1 MKSGRIHT
9 NIWEKYAKQKPK
21 PAMDNILKFLIK
33 LNADKGNVVS
43 VARQTE
49 QQLDTINRKASVVGR
64 GLRRAFSFE
73 GFKGSLMSIPGM
85 SFLMNP
91 YTMIGA
97 GIAGMVRLGAQA
109 EQTGVAFRV
118 LVGDEEKAT
127 KMLSQITDL
136 SARSPFSKLQLER
149 NAQLMMN
156 FGVASNETLK
166 RLEQLGNIS
175 GGDAGRLSSLSLVL
189 GQVHANGYLM
199 GQDLLQFVNAGFNP
213 LQELSKMTGKSMS
226 ELRELMS
233 DGKITYQNIAQAIDH
248 ATGAGGKF
256 NGMMDAQSQTVA
268 GKWNKAVSVVQ
279 TKTLELYNSVK
290 SPIGELLDLITAAI
304 PKIFGIISALASAL
318 SSAIKFVVKFKTE
331 FMVLGGIIAT
341 VWAVCRAYTMALAAY
356 KAVMTVVAA
365 VTKLWTA
372 AQWLLNIAMDANPIG
387 IVIAVIVALISVVV
401 YCWMKFASFR
411 AYLLMTW
418 DTIKAFAGIIKD
430 YLIARIN
437 ELLTGIGKVAV
448 ALKKLFTGDFTG
460 AARAFGEGMK
470 NLSGIQSG
478 TTAIGQSLNAVRG
491 IKGNFIRHYAA
502 EQAKDKEEEGVKS
515 RSALAV
521 PRLKGSAAA
530 EQVVF
535 GDGKGKKGKGKKGRK
550 SAEDIATGGRRNTSI
565 TMHIGKFFDTL
576 HVHMTDKADTAEL
589 ERIVIQSMN
598 RALAI
603 ATSTDR
609 G

>member
-1 MKSGRIHT
+1 
-9 NIWEKYAKQKPK
+9 
-21 PAMDNILKFLIK
+21 MDNILKFLIQ
-33 LNADKGNVVS
+33 LNADRGNVVS

-49 QQLDTINRKASVVGR
+49 QQLNVINRKASVVGR
-64 GLRRAFSFE
+64 SLRKAFSFE
-73 GFKGSLMSIPGM
+73 GFKSSLMSIPGV

-91 YTMIGA
+91 YTLIGA

-136 SARSPFSKLQLER
+136 SARSPFSKLQLEK

-213 LQELSKMTGKSMS
+213 LQELSVMTGKSMS
-226 ELRELMS
+226 ELRDLMS

-331 FMVLGGIIAT
+331 FMVLGGIIAA
-341 VWAVCRAYTMALAAY
+341 VWTVCRAYTMALAAY
-356 KAVMTVVAA
+356 KAVMTVVTA
-365 VTKLWTA
+365 VMKLWTA

-401 YCWMKFASFR
+401 YCWTKFAGFR
-411 AYLLMTW
+411 AYILMTW
-418 DTIKAFAGIIKD
+418 DTIVAFAGIIKD

-437 ELLTGIGKVAV
+437 ELLTGIGKVAI
-448 ALKKLFTGDFTG
+448 ALKKLFTGDFKG
-460 AARAFGEGMK
+460 AAQDFGEGIK
-470 NLSGIQSG
+470 NLSGVQSAA
-478 TTAIGQSLNAVRG
+478 TAIGQGVNAVRG
-491 IKGNFIRHYAA
+491 IKGDFLRHYTA
-502 EQAKDKEEEGVKS
+502 EQAKDKEEEGKKE
-515 RSALAV
+515 RSALSV
-521 PRLKGSAAA
+521 PGLKGSAAA

-535 GDGKGKKGKGKKGRK
+535 GQGKDKKKKEKKGRK